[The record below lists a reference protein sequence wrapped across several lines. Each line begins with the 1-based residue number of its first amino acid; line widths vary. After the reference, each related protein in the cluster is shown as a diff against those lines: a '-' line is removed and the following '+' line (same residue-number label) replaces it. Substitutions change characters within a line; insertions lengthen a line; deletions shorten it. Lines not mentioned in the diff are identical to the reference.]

1 MRPVE
6 FQTRTAVAR
15 ARDETWLGSTRA
27 PARHAEPERSASL
40 GLSPAAIGAGAA
52 ALALAGAAL
61 LNYRR
66 GRAAENAHPPV
77 GRFIEVDGVAVHYA
91 ERGAGQPVVLLHG
104 NGAMIEDYLLSGL
117 VERLARTYRVITIDR
132 PGYGYTERP
141 RSRLWTAPA
150 QAELMREV
158 VGRLGL
164 VKPVVVG
171 HSWGATV
178 AMAWALAHEEELAG
192 IVLMSGYFF
201 PTPRADVVAFAPP
214 AIPVIGDLMRY
225 TIAPPL
231 GRLIAPRLFAKIF
244 APRPVP
250 QRFAAGYP
258 LALALRP
265 WQLRASA
272 EETAMMIPWAALSQ
286 RHYRGLR
293 LPVAIL
299 AGEAD
304 EIVTATRQSV
314 RLHDEIPHSSL
325 RVLPGLG
332 HMIHYF
338 AQDEIAASIDAVL
351 GHGERGRQPYAAAGS
366 ARDPASALLAGESFH
381 GQPAVS
387 SALTPG
393 ST

>member
-1 MRPVE
+1 MRPIE

-15 ARDETWLGSTRA
+15 PRDEAWLGSTRA
-27 PARHAEPERSASL
+27 PARHAEPERSASRS
-40 GLSPAAIGAGAA
+40 LSPAAIGAGAA
-52 ALALAGAAL
+52 ALALAGAAIF
-61 LNYRR
+61 NYRR

-77 GRFIEVDGVAVHYA
+77 GRFIEVDGVAVHYV

-117 VERLARTYRVITIDR
+117 VERLAPTYRVITIDR

-150 QAELMREV
+150 QAELMRQV
-158 VGRLGL
+158 AQRLGL

-225 TIAPPL
+225 TIAPPM

-286 RHYRGLR
+286 SHYRGLR

-304 EIVTATRQSV
+304 EIVTAKRQSV
-314 RLHDEIPHSSL
+314 RLHGEIPHSSL

-332 HMIHYF
+332 HMVHYF

-351 GHGERGRQPYAAAGS
+351 GHGERGQQPYAAAGS
-366 ARDPASALLAGESFH
+366 ARDPAPALLAGESVH
-381 GQPAVS
+381 GQAAVS